1 MSMTEYCDRFGI
13 TCNLSQTK
21 RLKKYCGQKHSA
33 YEWAMIFE
41 STK

>member
-13 TCNLSQTK
+13 TGNLSQTK

-33 YEWAMIFE
+33 YEWAIIFE
-41 STK
+41 FTK

>member
-33 YEWAMIFE
+33 DEWAKIFE

>member
-21 RLKKYCGQKHSA
+21 KLKKYCEQKHSA
-33 YEWAMIFE
+33 YEWAIIFE